1 MKLVKITECAIM
13 LLVKFN
19 AAEDIIRGSRGM
31 DDYAD
36 RLEGTYALAMY
47 NDSTCRYEIK
57 YSILG
62 ARNIGSLPSYDCAA
76 AQGISRRPYPVGK
89 YLCTKCGDIDDADH
103 KCLYKELRPVYRY
116 HAWSRD
122 PEFLY
127 PSARAKYCHMGWECE
142 TNARSDET
150 PESIWAHVYK
160 QCNPHPSR
168 PLFHAEHDGSIT
180 GVEIISQPLPLDAW
194 MRSAELDALCAGLAD
209 VATIGAQN
217 GGHIHLDRAFF
228 GDEERAKYAGVL
240 ITSFIGHQD
249 NWNNFWK
256 FVSGRP
262 VNGDTYYYA
271 PASISGTEDV
281 FTLAGRIQ
289 CGHYTA
295 VNMGNNND
303 RKSTIELRFWGGT
316 INRDAALAHFDI
328 SNAIACWAK
337 QQPLAFHPDLA
348 IKNLIIYIRRVETLD
363 YIVDRLPDGE
373 LKELFAARAVN
384 KRRAQ
389 RIGGAA

>member
-1 MKLVKITECAIM
+1 MKLVKITESAVM
-13 LLVKFN
+13 TLVKFST
-19 AAEDIIRGSRGM
+19 AEDIKRGSRGM
-31 DDYAD
+31 DEYAD
-36 RLEGTYALAMY
+36 RLAGTYALAMY
-47 NDSTCRYEIK
+47 NTDTNRYEIK

-62 ARNIGSLPSYDCAA
+62 ARNIGSLPSCDCAA
-76 AQGISRRPYPVGK
+76 VSASARGCYAGK

-103 KCLYKELRPVYRY
+103 KCLYKELRPVYCY
-116 HAWSRD
+116 HTWNRD

-127 PSARAKYCHMGWECE
+127 PNARAKYCHMGWECE

-168 PLFHAEHDGSIT
+168 PLFHAEHDCSIT
-180 GVEIISQPLPLDAW
+180 GAEIISQPLPLDAW

-209 VATIGAQN
+209 VATTGAQN

-228 GDEERAKYAGVL
+228 GDEEHAKYAGIL

-316 INRDAALAHFDI
+316 IDREEALAHFDI

-337 QQPLAFHPDLA
+337 QQPLAFHPDLD
-348 IKNLIIYIRRVETLD
+348 IKGLLMYIRRVETLD